1 MAKIKVVVR
10 ERGSSKPLK
19 DISLEAEMDR
29 ARWTGQPGDGITVL
43 TKDGREVFNPVPHS
57 LPVGFSEGPDLVD
70 QIMRKLQ
77 ARQRILAEDAIQETL
92 EDVGDFDVGEDLEPH
107 SPYEVTMVEV
117 APALPPAA
125 SAPPAAPAPVPPV
138 APGPAKGGEEAE
150 GGKMAER
157 ASLLMRSASGV

>member
-19 DISLEAEMDR
+19 DISLETEMDR

-43 TKDGREVFNPVPHS
+43 TKDGREVFNPVPHA

-117 APALPPAA
+117 APALPPAPPPPPPP
-125 SAPPAAPAPVPPV
+125 PPAPPVPPV
-138 APGPAKGGEEAE
+138 PPKGGEEAE